1 MNIRVKKRNGKLE
14 EFNVEKIHQVVDWA
28 CKGINGVSLSDIEL
42 NAELALHDKIP
53 STEIHD
59 ILIDSANDL
68 ISEEEPNYQFVAAK
82 FLNFK
87 LRKDVWGGYNPP
99 RLFDHIKDL
108 VKLEL
113 YDPSVKSAYTK
124 EEINKL
130 GEYIKHDRD
139 YLFTYSGLQQMVDK
153 YLLKNRNTGVLY
165 ESPQFAYMLIAMV
178 LFMDYGDDRIR
189 RVKEAYDTSL
199 HLKSTY
205 QLQLWQE

>member
-14 EFNVEKIHQVVDWA
+14 EFNVEKIHQIVDWA
-28 CKGINGVSLSDIEL
+28 CKGINGVSFSDIEM
-42 NAELALHDKIP
+42 NAELALHDKIH

-82 FLNFK
+82 LLNFK
-87 LRKDVWGGYNPP
+87 LRKDVWGGYSPP

-108 VKLEL
+108 VKLDL
-113 YDPSVKSAYTK
+113 YDPSVKSSYTK

-153 YLLKNRNTGVLY
+153 YLLKNKLR
-165 ESPQFAYMLIAMV
+165 
-178 LFMDYGDDRIR
+178 
-189 RVKEAYDTSL
+189 
-199 HLKSTY
+199 
-205 QLQLWQE
+205 